1 MIPSQSFLTIL
12 NESNLHEGTSL
23 FANETELE
31 VGLLPCSSWQRP
43 QHILFQLANT
53 CFCVSYL
60 APNTRRGIL
69 FMHLLLIFGFLMFS
83 TWAWNIICAPDI
95 FSWNFFFM
103 LLNMGHMLY
112 ILYTMRQVKF
122 PKELEEIYQSMFL
135 PLKVSRLLYK
145 KLVSLEYAQVLSLH
159 AGEAYAMQNLTRT
172 DRLGLLIAGKVNV
185 MTDHHFLHH
194 IFPKQF
200 LDSPEFESS
209 KAGIEDKFKVS
220 IIASTPCRYIFWQRH
235 SLEYLLIKETH
246 LANVLSVLIARDIT
260 SKLYAMNEKI
270 VTEKGSHLD
279 IRLPSITGSITSYG
293 GTHDGQGSR
302 SPASRS
308 MRSKS
313 LHCNSLTHD
322 SLNHLPI
329 SPEKMILPH
338 GDREASVQHEHHKVV
353 PMFPGKQY
361 SLQETTDTMNGN
373 EDQLETSP
381 FLNNNV
387 VRSAEEET

>member
-209 KAGIEDKFKVS
+209 KAGIEDKFK
-220 IIASTPCRYIFWQRH
+220 
-235 SLEYLLIKETH
+235 
-246 LANVLSVLIARDIT
+246 
-260 SKLYAMNEKI
+260 I